1 MYVEYLKSFFSLD
14 LILFEFLHYP
24 VSLLEFLGIL
34 SGLIC
39 VYTAARN
46 QIITWP
52 VGIFNSICFFFLFF
66 QVQLYSD
73 MLLQIYFFG
82 SSIYGWIYWQKRKG
96 VVVPITT
103 VSQSL
108 FLFLLVCILAS
119 SLLLG
124 GFAILLPEL
133 MPALFKLPPAYPYL
147 DAFTTTA
154 SIVANFLLARR
165 ILQAWYLW
173 IAVDVVCIWIY
184 FMKGINLVA
193 LEYVVFLI
201 IAILGLFHWRR
212 EKSGESLETAT
223 QV

>member
-1 MYVEYLKSFFSLD
+1 MEYVISLLSLKFV
-14 LILFEFLHYP
+14 LFELLDYP

-39 VYTAARN
+39 VYTAAKN

-52 VGIFNSICFFFLFF
+52 VGIFNSICFFFLFY

-82 SSIYGWIYWQKRKG
+82 SSIYGWIFWQKRRG
-96 VVVPITT
+96 IEIPITST
-103 VSQSL
+103 SNKS
-108 FLFLLVCILAS
+108 FLQLSIAILISSFLL
-119 SLLLG
+119 G
-124 GFAILLPEL
+124 ETTKKLPTFF
-133 MPALFKLPPAYPYL
+133 PVLFKLPPSYPYL

-173 IAVDVVCIWIY
+173 VAVDVVCIGIY
-184 FMKGINLVA
+184 FMKGIDLVA
-193 LEYVVFLI
+193 MEYVVFLS
-201 IAILGLFHWRR
+201 IAFFGLYHWNN
-212 EKSGESLETAT
+212 KQASTP
-223 QV
+223 